1 MTGYEKVNNPFV
13 RINGKIESISTDG
26 TIIFKA
32 KVKDPKLILSRNY
45 KDVQIEFLDKRVITP
60 KQRKMVWAL
69 IGEIADWQGQNKS
82 QTMKDMVNEAMK
94 LDFLVEELDEDPEKM
109 FSLSDAPISVVRSY
123 QKFLINFILENDIPT
138 KMPLINYADD
148 IQAYIYSCLLNKR
161 CVCCGQPADLHHI
174 ERVGMGRSRD
184 DIVHIGME
192 AMPLCRLHHTE
203 SHTMTDEEFFNKY
216 HLSGGIKIDKKI
228 SQIYNLNSGDD

>member
-1 MTGYEKVNNPFV
+1 MSGFERVENPFV

-26 TIIFKA
+26 TVIIKA
-32 KVKDPKLILSRNY
+32 KTKTPNLLLARKY
-45 KDVQIEFLDKRVITP
+45 KNVQVEFIDDRTITP
-60 KQRKMVWAL
+60 QQRKMVWAL

-109 FSLSDAPISVVRSY
+109 FSLSDAPISVVCSY

-148 IQAYIYSCLLNKR
+148 IQSYVYLCVLNKK
-161 CVCCGQPADLHHI
+161 CVCCGQYADLHHI
-174 ERVGMGRSRD
+174 DRVGMGRSRD
-184 DIVHIGME
+184 DIIHLGME
-192 AMPLCRLHHTE
+192 AIPLCRTHHTE
-203 SHTMTDEEFFNKY
+203 AHIMSDNEFFEKY
-216 HLSGGIKIDKKI
+216 HLDGGIVIDKKI
-228 SQIYNLNSGDD
+228 CSIYGLNS